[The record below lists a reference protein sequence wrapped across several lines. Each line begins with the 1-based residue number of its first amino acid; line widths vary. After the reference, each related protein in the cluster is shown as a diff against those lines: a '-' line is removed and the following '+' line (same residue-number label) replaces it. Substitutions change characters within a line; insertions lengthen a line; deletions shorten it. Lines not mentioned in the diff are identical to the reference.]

1 MSGVIKKDP
10 TLVLIQNE
18 IDRLTA
24 QSSGTGLDLND
35 VKKLEILIKT
45 RQFIMVQ
52 PVDVSPSISDQEISD
67 ADILKALASPAGD
80 NSKTRSK
87 VKPRGKKASKS

>member
-1 MSGVIKKDP
+1 MSEVIKKDP

-52 PVDVSPSISDQEISD
+52 PVDVSPTVSDQEISD
-67 ADILKALASPAGD
+67 AEILKALASPAGD
-80 NSKTRSK
+80 KSKTRRK
-87 VKPRGKKASKS
+87 VITSGKKASKT